1 MFMLKYKYWN
11 DAVLLVSAVG
21 RSEVGAIMDA
31 TTARTY
37 SLWMDE
43 IMRSPESTQMVGIN
57 E

>member
-11 DAVLLVSAVG
+11 DAVLLVTAVG